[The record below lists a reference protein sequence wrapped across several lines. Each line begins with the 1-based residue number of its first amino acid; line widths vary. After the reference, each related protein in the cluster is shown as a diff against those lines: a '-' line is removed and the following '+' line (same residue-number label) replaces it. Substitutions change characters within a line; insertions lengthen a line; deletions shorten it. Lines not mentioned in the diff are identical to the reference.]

1 MKELKSETQY
11 RQTLRGRV
19 LDVAMHAFAA
29 NGIHAVRMDDIARS
43 LGISKRTLYE
53 LYDNKEKL
61 LLEGVKLYKAKN
73 DEEEMNII
81 DECPNVME
89 IMLKLSRR
97 KIEEF
102 RITSAQ
108 FYSDLTKYPTVL
120 RYLSQDSQQAHARFI
135 KFLERGVN
143 EGYFRSDVDLELV
156 SQLFKAVADYIMSH
170 ELFRQYSMEQIF
182 HDFIFLTMRGFC
194 TPDGVKMLD
203 RFYIVK

>member
-11 RQTLRGRV
+11 RQTLRGRI
-19 LDVAMHAFAA
+19 LNAAMHAFAA

-81 DECPNVME
+81 EECPNVME
-89 IMLKLSRR
+89 IMLRLSRR

-108 FYSDLTKYPTVL
+108 FYSDLAKYPTVL
-120 RYLSQDSQQAHARFI
+120 RYLSQESLQAHARFI
-135 KFLERGVN
+135 EFLERGVN

-156 SQLFKAVADYIMSH
+156 SQLFKALADYIMSQ

-194 TPDGVKMLD
+194 TPEGVKILD
-203 RFYIVK
+203 RFYIEK

>member
-61 LLEGVKLYKAKN
+61 LLEGVKLFKAKH
-73 DEEEMNII
+73 DEEEMGIVE
-81 DECPNVME
+81 ECPNVME

-102 RITSAQ
+102 RITSPQ
-108 FYSDLTKYPTVL
+108 FYSDLTKYPTVQ
-120 RYLSQDSQQAHARFI
+120 RYLSKDSQQAHARFI

-170 ELFRQYSMEQIF
+170 ELVRQYSMEQIF